1 MRVPPSHAPSPLS
14 LTRVLSLSHSRR
26 ERHSKEDGERLGLWI
41 HHQRSAQKN
50 GKLGARRQSR
60 LEGLG
65 LSWEF
70 VVAEGAWRL
79 GHDELQRICG
89 RFKAAAFGSSLEV
102 FFQRHCRK
110 GENTLQRDDLR
121 AIFRRVLKIPAR
133 EFADS
138 EVRRARRRGRR
149 RLREGPRGSAARADG
164 APPLSCL
171 LLLPRAQID
180 DFIDEVD
187 RDGDRELSLDE
198 LVLFIERG
206 GVDISDEGGPSPSAR
221 RSPRTSPRMG
231 QRTSTTATT
240 RRAPRSRASRFA
252 TCAAS
257 RRSRRPPRGSSS
269 RPGSSSAT

>member
-14 LTRVLSLSHSRR
+14 LTRALSLSHSRR
-26 ERHSKEDGERLGLWI
+26 ERRSKEDGERLGLWI

-133 EFADS
+133 EFADALYA
-138 EVRRARRRGRR
+138 ELRAALLGEGTTTARRKLARGLAAAAVGRQ
-149 RLREGPRGSAARADG
+149 RLRLGTAAG
-164 APPLSCL
+164 
-171 LLLPRAQID
+171 
-180 DFIDEVD
+180 
-187 RDGDRELSLDE
+187 
-198 LVLFIERG
+198 
-206 GVDISDEGGPSPSAR
+206 
-221 RSPRTSPRMG
+221 
-231 QRTSTTATT
+231 
-240 RRAPRSRASRFA
+240 
-252 TCAAS
+252 
-257 RRSRRPPRGSSS
+257 
-269 RPGSSSAT
+269 